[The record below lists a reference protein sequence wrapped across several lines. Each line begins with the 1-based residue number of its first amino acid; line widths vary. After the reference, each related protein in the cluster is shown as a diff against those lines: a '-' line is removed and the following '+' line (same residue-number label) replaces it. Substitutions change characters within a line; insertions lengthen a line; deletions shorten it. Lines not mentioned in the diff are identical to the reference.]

1 MQSYIKNNFLGLF
14 ALFMGASVPALHA
27 GQPVQPYI
35 TADLTSAYL
44 WRGQKNAGIS
54 IQPVLG
60 IKWNG
65 LNFYVWGNEQLSP
78 PADQR
83 PIKHEIDFFLKYQLT
98 PNWNIGLKDVYVNT
112 RGKGFF
118 SFGSVDHAAN
128 GLDVLLT
135 YSNKWFEADWTTT
148 VAGYDGTDHQGKR
161 AFGSYLILS
170 NRPVNWCH
178 IDWTGSVG
186 IVPYYCSRY
195 SEDDSN
201 GFHVNMVSAKASHTF
216 DLNKAKTTNI
226 GVYTELMVNPSGR
239 KAYFRVGAKFTFDPT
254 AKSK

>member
-1 MQSYIKNNFLGLF
+1 MHINFNRIRYGLAAILLGVTVSS
-14 ALFMGASVPALHA
+14 AVA
-27 GQPVQPYI
+27 GSPVMPYI

-60 IKWNG
+60 LKWKG
-65 LNFYVWGNEQLSP
+65 LNFYVWGNEQLAP
-78 PADQR
+78 PADQK
-83 PIKHEIDFFLKYQLT
+83 PIKHEIDFFLKYQIS
-98 PNWNIGLKDVYVNT
+98 PNWNVGLKDVYLNT

-118 SFGSVDHAAN
+118 SFGSIGHAAN

-135 YSNKWFEADWTTT
+135 YSNRWISADWSTTI
-148 VAGYDGTDHQGKR
+148 AGYDGTDHQGKR
-161 AFGSYLILS
+161 SYGSYLILS

-201 GFHVNMVSAKASHTF
+201 GFHVNMVSVKASHTF
-216 DLNKAKTTNI
+216 DLNKTKTTDV

-239 KAYFRVGAKFTFDPT
+239 KAYFRIGAKFTFDPMRH
-254 AKSK
+254 AK